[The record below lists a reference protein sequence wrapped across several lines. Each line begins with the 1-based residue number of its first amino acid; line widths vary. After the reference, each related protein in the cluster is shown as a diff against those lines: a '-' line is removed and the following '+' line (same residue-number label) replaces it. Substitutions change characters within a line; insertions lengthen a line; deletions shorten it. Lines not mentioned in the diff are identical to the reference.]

1 MAVFVIK
8 ADGSRQLFD
17 REKIIRTSI
26 RMGVSRTEAENI
38 ANEVEAKIYEGIET
52 KKVLKIVFKLLEKY
66 RPAIKNRIDLRKALS
81 LLKSKPDF
89 EQFIQILLSEHG
101 YKVTPNRIIRGKC
114 VEHEVDAIA
123 RKNGRSYIVEVKHH
137 FNYHTPTGL
146 DESRISRAVFEDI
159 TEGFELGL
167 NKFKIDKAMI
177 VCNTK
182 LSAHSEKYARCRGI
196 DHICWSHPKESDLQT
211 MVEKKKLY
219 PATYCKGMNRED
231 RDKLSS
237 AGIILLRQIIDMS
250 PEEIRR
256 KTRINKDK
264 INKLRER
271 AKTIY
276 YDSR

>member
-1 MAVFVIK
+1 MAVSVIK
-8 ADGSRQLFD
+8 ADGSRQLFNQ
-17 REKIIRTSI
+17 EKIIRTSI
-26 RMGVSRTEAENI
+26 RMGASRVEAENI
-38 ANEVEAKIYEGIET
+38 ADEVEAKIYDGIET
-52 KKVLKIVFKLLEKY
+52 KKVLKMVFKLLEKY
-66 RPAIKNRIDLRKALS
+66 KPAFKNRIDLRRALS

-89 EQFIQILLSEHG
+89 ERFIQILLSEHG

-123 RKNGRSYIVEVKHH
+123 GKNGRNYIVEVKHH
-137 FNYHTPTGL
+137 YNYHTSTGL

-159 TEGFELGL
+159 TEGFELSL

-177 VCNTK
+177 ICNTK
-182 LSAHSEKYARCRGI
+182 LSRHAEKYARCRGI
-196 DHICWSHPKESDLQT
+196 DYICWSHPKESDLQT

-219 PATYCKGMNRED
+219 PVTYCKGMNKED
-231 RDKLSS
+231 RNKLSS
-237 AGIILLRQIIDMS
+237 AGIILLRQIIDMP

-256 KTRINKDK
+256 RTRINRDK